1 MNENLLADFIIQ
13 TINGGINAIAGIK
26 NKTPNQDPGAITAAI
41 DALDSQIQQSQLSI
55 EEFKNNELIVL
66 NNQRLIEI
74 YNNYKT
80 LFLIFN
86 SYVIDTG
93 GSVPY
98 NQWYTAQATPSS
110 NFYSKFGQTS
120 PSALINTLQPIWYMS
135 VDRNNDGNIEIIPET
150 QNGVVVRWNTTPSP
164 SGILYKT
171 LRNAITQMPSS
182 ASLTNRA
189 TSGGIN
195 VGGCQNPKYTFKI
208 RQGIDAG
215 ASATKQFYGFVVD
228 RDPKLFISVFAA
240 CPGFP
245 PTELFTM
252 TINANIFFT
261 ITQNSQGNLSLQSE
275 FSTQKAIGKI
285 KYNYYY
291 DFKDVLY
298 KFYEN
303 VTQTKIST
311 GEYAH
316 DNIVRQYQDSLRPF
330 VDNFGP
336 NMGNS
341 PGLAKQDSF
350 YKNAIPPNKP
360 TGFATTLPASIQQFT
375 FATVPPAKWF
385 DDVVLYGAM
394 TNVENFFYMGSTE
407 YKNLVQTDIKTS
419 TFLREDFRENNWNKT
434 EITAFIDSRVGK
446 TVEQFGST
454 IIGGGTG
461 GSTGGTANTG
471 GTAGNIG
478 FNEDNDGN
486 ILGLDEWGET
496 KTVPYYGKLSYK
508 FKIANDCSSPKF
520 EVGFGWNLISD
531 KQNAREYD
539 YNGTVRSL
547 ITETSGGEITGAIID
562 VLRGNRSDP
571 KFTNLLADGLTPT
584 RISQTTGRLEKIPGE
599 SCLVG
604 TKEDYQ
610 WGMKRRRKVPYKVFC
625 NRPGVG
631 TVEINYRTPNT
642 EAWKWVVATL
652 LSGGISNFPVAKDA
666 AGKLLTTVDGY
677 FYSLEE
683 EVAPIVPRFS
693 GEPGVYFSS
702 FTNITRVGPED
713 TTCVPK
719 KRVVSSWAVDKDNP
733 CGCDEVEILTHYL
746 VYDEIKYNNPLY
758 GTTETI
764 PAREIFDPAY
774 PEPLPGSNAF
784 SYNLRLGQELTQN
797 RRQKPDCFEGTGE
810 GRLHHPFLYG
820 TDILPGQRKRVIK
833 GLFNLSQSLECYHT
847 SSLQTDTQKEYYYE
861 VTDCDGC
868 GRTAYFAVSYG
879 NKNGSGSLSSG
890 YESDDSPS
898 KAIYSQYRLLALDPH
913 EKEFTFYNFG
923 SENTPNDI
931 YVINFYRNGLS
942 DKLDIG
948 NFEINIAELSGSGKA
963 NNVHT
968 GSNVQVSGSNPNVIT
983 LIDDSSNYD
992 SMDVCSNDDPLY
1004 VYSIVSGS
1012 LRNGIHTSGTGSLS
1026 SNEEYT
1032 TFGYVYPNLGV
1043 IVLDASKLNMS
1054 ASFNTVTGSNIAG
1067 DNAYKLFTAI
1077 SGAAVVEKPI
1087 RARNVKFKTTNH
1099 YFVRIPSSE
1108 ANYSNNPTYVI
1119 DSGLDKGKIKNFC
1132 FVDNPTT
1139 YITTIG
1145 LYNSK
1150 RELIAV
1156 AKLSRPIKKTKEND
1170 ILVKIRL
1177 NW

>member
-1 MNENLLADFIIQ
+1 MNENLLADFIVQI
-13 TINGGINAIAGIK
+13 INGGINAINGIK

-41 DALDSQIQQSQLSI
+41 DALDSQIQQAQSTI

-74 YNNYKT
+74 YNNFKT

-98 NQWYTAQATPSS
+98 NQWFNAQSTPGS
-110 NFYSKFGQTS
+110 NFYTTYGQTS
-120 PSALINTLQPIWYMS
+120 PFDLLKGLQPIWYKQ
-135 VDRNNDGNIEIIPET
+135 VDLNNDGNLEVVPDT
-150 QNGVVVRWNTTPSP
+150 QNGVVVRWNATGQP
-164 SGILYKT
+164 SGVLYKT
-171 LRNAITQMPSS
+171 LRNSVSPPPMGQVAVAKTP
-182 ASLTNRA
+182 T
-189 TSGGIN
+189 TGGIN
-195 VGGCQNPKYTFKI
+195 VGGCFDPKYTFRI
-208 RQGIDAG
+208 RQGYDAG
-215 ASATKQFYGFVVD
+215 VKTSKMFYGFNID
-228 RDPKLFISVFAA
+228 RDPKLYVTVFAA

-252 TINANIFFT
+252 TINANTFFT
-261 ITQNSQGNLSLQSE
+261 ITPNSQGNLSLQSE
-275 FSTQKAIGKI
+275 FSPRNAIGKI
-285 KYNYYY
+285 QYNHYF
-291 DFKDVLY
+291 DFKEILY

-303 VTQTKIST
+303 IGQIKLST
-311 GEYAH
+311 NEFAH
-316 DNIVRQYQDSLRPF
+316 SNIIRQYGEAKRPF

-336 NMGNS
+336 NMGSS
-341 PGLAKQDSF
+341 PGLGRQDSF
-350 YKNAIPPNKP
+350 YKAERPPNKP
-360 TGFATTLPASIQQFT
+360 TGFATTLPESIRMFT
-375 FATVPPAKWF
+375 FLIDPVAKWF
-385 DDVVLYGAM
+385 DDVLLYGDM
-394 TNVENFFYMGSTE
+394 TSIENFFYMGATE
-407 YKNLVQTDIKTS
+407 YKNLVQGDVKTS
-419 TFLREDFRENNWNKT
+419 TFLRDNFRENNWNKT

-446 TVEQFGST
+446 TLEQFGT
-454 IIGGGTG
+454 TTIGGGTAG
-461 GSTGGTANTG
+461 TGGTGEIG
-471 GTAGNIG
+471 GTDTTG
-478 FNEDNDGN
+478 FNTDEEGN
-486 ILGLDEWGET
+486 ILQFNEWGET
-496 KTVPYYGKLSYK
+496 KTVPYYGKLTYK

-520 EVGFGWNLISD
+520 ETGFGWELFAD
-531 KQNAREYD
+531 KQNSREYE
-539 YNGTVRSL
+539 YSEGVRSL
-547 ITETSGGEITGAIID
+547 VTETSGGEVTGAIVDI
-562 VLRGNRSDP
+562 LRSDRNST
-571 KFTNLLADGLTPT
+571 KFQQLLTNGLTPT
-584 RISQTTGRLEKIPGE
+584 RISQTNGILEKIPGQ
-599 SCLVG
+599 SCLLG
-604 TKEDYQ
+604 TREDFQ

-625 NRPGVG
+625 NKPGVG
-631 TVEINYRTPNT
+631 PVEVNYRTENSN
-642 EAWKWVVATL
+642 EWKWVVATL
-652 LSGGISNFPVAKDA
+652 LSGGSSNYPVAKDLS
-666 AGKLLTTVDGY
+666 GKLLTTADGY
-677 FYSLEE
+677 FYLLEDQ
-683 EVAPIVPRFS
+683 VAPIVPRFS
-693 GEPGVYFSS
+693 GEPGIYFSS

-713 TTCVPK
+713 PTCVPTK
-719 KRVVSSWAVDKDNP
+719 KTVSKFLIDKDNP
-733 CGCDEVEILTHYL
+733 CGCEEVEVLTHYL
-746 VYDEIKYNNPLY
+746 VYDEIIYNNPLY
-758 GTTETI
+758 GTTEII
-764 PAREIFDPAY
+764 PAREILDPSY
-774 PEPLPGSNAF
+774 PEPLPNSKAF
-784 SYNLRLGQELTQN
+784 DYGLRLGQELTQN

-861 VTDCDGC
+861 VTDCDNC

-879 NKNGSGSLSSG
+879 HKDGSGSLSSG

-968 GSNVQVSGSNPNVIT
+968 GSNVKVSGSNPNVIS

-1012 LRNGIHTSGTGSLS
+1012 LRNGIHTSGTGSS
-1026 SNEEYT
+1026 STNEEYT

-1067 DNAYKLFTAI
+1067 DNSYKLFTAI
-1077 SGAAVVEKPI
+1077 SGAAVVGKPM
-1087 RARNVKFKTTNH
+1087 RARNVRFKTTNH

-1119 DSGLDKGKIKNFC
+1119 DSGIDRGKIKNYC

-1150 RELIAV
+1150 KELIAV